1 MSLHMKKIHDL
12 TQKMRAVLEDRA
24 GAESAATLAE
34 QYAQLCRQA
43 EERLSVV
50 GAMLEKRNDYQAL
63 QAAEQEPAL
72 LDFIGALSFGSEMDW
87 QHYCEH
93 NGLPVAPIL
102 DSTAVQRVMALYENP
117 ITAKHPLYKDFRS
130 AMLER
135 DDEKALRTVRTILK
149 LNPGDETARRE
160 LKRLENK
167 QLQVAVDQIRDLLEK
182 GQHEDLQEHLEFLET
197 TTSPEKL
204 ARVECYEPA
213 KQALME
219 AKRRAAEAELPQ
231 RLDKM
236 EVQRASGDWRG
247 VGAGL
252 DSWTLLCQEAGGT
265 LGNGTQRQKLQE
277 LTQYFKEQKAA
288 VQANKNFDNAFKSFM
303 LFVEEM
309 ETRLL
314 TSQGFSAEEIREKDE
329 IFVRRWKE
337 LESYNKPVPGDQLLR
352 IQSVGAGLRGR
363 QDAMH
368 KAHRMKFA
376 GLVGLA
382 TMVLLSLAAI
392 SWHAWKAH
400 LLSSELAEY
409 QQKTQCAPAEQL
421 IATIR
426 AGESSLLK
434 WPYLQSR
441 VEEVDA
447 WTKQARASEKQADQ
461 DLVAVAK
468 SLDAKPAIDL
478 AESFLGQLKQ
488 AEAAVKKVCQDLAP
502 PLQLRLDELHL
513 KADLHLSSLME
524 ARVQKTLAEVEG
536 IESEIEGKLSFER
549 PSAEVSAGLKEID
562 AKIKPLEQV
571 VKEKQPQLQLPE
583 DLKLRIAGARKR
595 WGEFDKELQT
605 LQTAKKELQ
614 SADTYE
620 AYLKGLRSWQ
630 GLRFVEAAPAIKR
643 VDTLPAEKALLAQI
657 LTSGDERILKAVEE
671 DTSGS
676 ALLPN
681 EPTDSDLNELIEL
694 RDDSNIADVYEHL
707 VVDYSKGSK
716 GRVIWSQGP
725 LSQSGGI
732 LTGKCYDPDAMY
744 ANSVFFTKMEIYAS
758 QARLLSPRT
767 GIELV
772 GTNSRLSLTSQM
784 MASLKLRRMT
794 DDNGKMFLMPVLD
807 LLDQVVRYPDASPL
821 AKAYLMQELYDF
833 AKPREFAWGL
843 HLCSSLQ
850 ADMNELKGILEGSYL
865 SSEDWMSK
873 GAREALEPK
882 LKAFFGR
889 IQPRNYFKEAQA
901 RRQFLLPV
909 IRAGLKFGG
918 HVDLDKKV
926 HLTLSARN
934 SPEIWY
940 LREGNVPAL
949 LPNRPVGSDSTAGA
963 SSLHAAKAQVL
974 SPVFYIPV
982 DRKALVETYQSSLL
996 SSPKKSEGKVVR
1008 ESLFLSPEE
1017 P

>member
-1 MSLHMKKIHDL
+1 MSLQMKRIHDL

-24 GAESAATLAE
+24 GAETAATLAE
-34 QYAQLCRQA
+34 QYEQLCRQA

-50 GAMLEKRNDYQAL
+50 RAMLEKHNDYQAL

-72 LDFIGALSFGSEMDW
+72 LDFIGALSFGGEMDW

-102 DSTAVQRVMALYENP
+102 DSRAVQRVMALYENP
-117 ITAKHPLYKDFRS
+117 ITAKHPLYRDFRT
-130 AMLER
+130 AILER

-167 QLQVAVDQIRDLLEK
+167 RLQVAVDHIKQLLETDA
-182 GQHEDLQEHLEFLET
+182 HEDLQEHLEFLESST
-197 TTSPEKL
+197 TPEKL

-213 KQALME
+213 KQALLE
-219 AKRRAAEAELPQ
+219 AKRRSAESDLPD

-236 EVQRASGDWRG
+236 EALRAAGDWKG
-247 VGAGL
+247 VGAAL
-252 DSWTLLCQEAGGT
+252 DAWNLICQEAGGV
-265 LGNGTQRQKLQE
+265 LGDGGQRQKLQD
-277 LTQYFKEQKAA
+277 LTRYFKEQKAA
-288 VQANKNFDNAFKSFM
+288 MQANKNFENAFKSFM

-314 TSQGFSAEEIREKDE
+314 TSQGFSADDIREKDE

-337 LESYNKPVPGDQLLR
+337 LESYNKPVPGDQLQR
-352 IQSVGAGLRGR
+352 IKSVGAGLRSR
-363 QDAMH
+363 QDAMQ
-368 KAHRMKFA
+368 KAHRLKFA

-382 TMVLLSLAAI
+382 TMVLLSLAGI

-400 LLSSELAEY
+400 RLSSELAEY
-409 QQKTQCAPAEQL
+409 QQKTQCVPAEQL
-421 IATIR
+421 ITTIR
-426 AGESSLLK
+426 SSDPSLLK

-441 VEEVDA
+441 VEEVGA
-447 WTKQARASEKQADQ
+447 WTKQARASETQAQ
-461 DLVAVAK
+461 KDLEALNLAIE
-468 SLDAKPAIDL
+468 AKPPVEKAD
-478 AESFLGQLKQ
+478 SFLGQLKQ
-488 AEAAVKKVCQDLAP
+488 TESSVKQVCLDLGP
-502 PLQLRLDELHL
+502 PLQLRLDELKL
-513 KADLHLSSLME
+513 KADLHMSSLLE
-524 ARVQKTLAEVEG
+524 LRVQQTLNEVDVIEAEMD
-536 IESEIEGKLSFER
+536 KAMSFER
-549 PSAEVSAGLKEID
+549 TSATVSADLKQID
-562 AKIKPLEQV
+562 KRLQPLDQIAQ
-571 VKEKQPQLQLPE
+571 EKQAQLQLPE
-583 DLKLRIAGARKR
+583 DLKLRIAGARTR
-595 WGEFDKELQT
+595 FGEFDKELQA
-605 LQTAKKELQ
+605 LQAAKKELQ
-614 SADTYE
+614 NADTYE
-620 AYLKGLRSWQ
+620 GYLKALRSWQ

-643 VDTLPAEKALLAQI
+643 VDTLPTEKALMAQI

-681 EPTDSDLNELIEL
+681 EPTESDLNALIEL
-694 RDDSNIADVYEHL
+694 RDDSNLGDVYEHL

-716 GRVIWSQGP
+716 GHVIWSQGT

-744 ANSVFFTKMEIYAS
+744 AKSVFFTKMEIYAS
-758 QARLLSPRT
+758 QAQLLSPRS
-767 GIELV
+767 GLELV
-772 GTNSRLSLTSQM
+772 GTNSRLSSTSQM

-794 DDNGKMFLMPVLD
+794 DDDGKIFRLPVLD

-833 AKPREFAWGL
+833 AKPRAFDGGL
-843 HLCSSLQ
+843 HLCSSLKSDI
-850 ADMNELKGILEGSYL
+850 AALKGILEGSYL
-865 SSEDWMSK
+865 SSEDWMAK
-873 GAREALEPK
+873 EAREALEPK
-882 LKAFFGR
+882 LKSFFVR

-909 IRAGLKFGG
+909 IRAGMKFGG

-934 SPEIWY
+934 SPEIWC
-940 LREGNVPAL
+940 LREGNLPLLLSRQPADGNL
-949 LPNRPVGSDSTAGA
+949 TDGAGA
-963 SSLHAAKAQVL
+963 LTASKAQVL

-982 DRKALVETYQSSLL
+982 DRKALIEAYQTNL
-996 SSPKKSEGKVVR
+996 SPAQKTEGKVVR
-1008 ESLFLSPEE
+1008 ESYFLSPDE